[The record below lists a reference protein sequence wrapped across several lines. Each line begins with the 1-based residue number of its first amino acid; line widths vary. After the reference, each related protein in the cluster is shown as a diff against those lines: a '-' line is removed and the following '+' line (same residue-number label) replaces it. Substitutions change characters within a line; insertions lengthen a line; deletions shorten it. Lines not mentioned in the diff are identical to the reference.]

1 MKVAEKSKTGE
12 GQHSQH
18 SQHSQHQELLR
29 KLFSVSTLH
38 PLGLSLLLH
47 FAQNWC
53 GVNVIVFKE
62 IFSSC
67 QLYYSILLTSI
78 FILIF
83 QHLTKLDIDLNLPPS
98 LAARP

>member
-1 MKVAEKSKTGE
+1 MTVGAKCKTGD
-12 GQHSQH
+12 GQHSGH
-18 SQHSQHQELLR
+18 SGHSGHSEVVR
-29 KLFSVSTLH
+29 KLLSVSTLH

-67 QLYYSILLTSI
+67 QLYLST
-78 FILIF
+78 
-83 QHLTKLDIDLNLPPS
+83 HLYRNLNI
-98 LAARP
+98 